1 MGIFD
6 WLFGKKKT
14 ENIYN
19 KVHNNSSQQRV
30 NVSETEDVGIV
41 THYRGKPFTG
51 ICFDLYDNGKIRSE
65 FEMLNGLKHGT
76 GKDFDEYGNIES
88 EYNHKDDLLT
98 GSHKSFYKNGVLKR
112 DIKYK
117 NGMIVDCISYNKDGT
132 QIVQNEQQKEITKK
146 LMDHV
151 NKEYGPE

>member
-1 MGIFD
+1 MPRKK
-6 WLFGKKKT
+6 GKKKVS
-14 ENIYN
+14 IQIGN
-19 KVHNNSSQQRV
+19 KKLV
-30 NVSETEDVGIV
+30 
-41 THYRGKPFTG
+41 YGKTLFDMK
-51 ICFDLYDNGKIRSE
+51 CSNDLYDNGKIRSE